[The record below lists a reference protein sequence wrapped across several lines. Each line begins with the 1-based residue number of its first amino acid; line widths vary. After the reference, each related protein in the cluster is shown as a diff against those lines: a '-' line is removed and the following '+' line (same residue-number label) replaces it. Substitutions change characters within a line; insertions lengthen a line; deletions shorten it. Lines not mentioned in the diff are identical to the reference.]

1 MNDIEQ
7 KYVYDTYKIISKH
20 FNDSR
25 AYLWES
31 VKNFIKSIPNY
42 SIILEV
48 GSGNG
53 KNLNKNHCFNL
64 AIDLCPDFCKISKNK
79 NIETICGNNLQL
91 PNKDNSIDY
100 ILSIAVVHH
109 LSSYERR
116 LKCISELI
124 RVLKPNGRLLI
135 QVWALE
141 QPDKSRRKFVKQEN
155 LVEYKSPDKTISELR
170 YYYVFK
176 KGELEDMLK
185 KFNVKIVFSKWEYG
199 NWVVLVEKFN

>member
-1 MNDIEQ
+1 MNDIEK

-31 VKNFIKSIPNY
+31 VKEFIESIPKY

-53 KNLNKNHCFNL
+53 KNLNKNDSFNI

-109 LSSYERR
+109 LSTYDRR

-141 QPDKSRRKFVKQEN
+141 QPKKSRRKFVKQEN

-176 KGELEDMLK
+176 KGELEEMLNI
-185 KFNVKIVFSKWEYG
+185 FNIKIIFSKWEYG
-199 NWVVLVEKFN
+199 NWVVLVEKIN